1 MFSLK
6 INKREIG
13 EESSLKIFGK
23 NITDYIKTKFRNE
36 SIVIISDS
44 KQSEIIA
51 SSPTDDSGELSTIEL
66 TFKKTI
72 VLNSKDLE
80 NKNLLDR
87 ALSEIRDFCDQS
99 AKINNYEYRLITMR
113 GQKDD
118 VDRTSTTGNSK
129 Q

>member
-44 KQSEIIA
+44 KQSELIA
-51 SSPTDDSGELSTIEL
+51 SGPTDDSGELSTIEL

-118 VDRTSTTGNSK
+118 VDRTGTTGNSK